1 MITSSLHNHC
11 SLCDGLDTP
20 ESMLIAANEAG
31 IKDFGLSCHSYTD
44 FDPDMSVE
52 SERGYIDR
60 INELK
65 NARLVKTRLYL
76 GTEED
81 YFSPAKYR
89 SEYDYII
96 GSVHYVPA
104 GKGLAAVDISEAIL
118 RDTADKFYGGDG
130 YKLAGEYY
138 KFVTLEA
145 KRKPDILGHFDLIR
159 RYGGGIVDLGGKK
172 YRDIALAAL
181 DECIKTGVIIEVN
194 YGGMV
199 KGAVSSPY
207 PDAFLLKRIL
217 EKGGRVTVS
226 ADCHDRRFIAYGP
239 DRGEEYLASLG
250 FTAITVMRNGKFT
263 EEKIGR
269 GQTP

>member
-11 SLCDGLDTP
+11 SLCDGIDTP

-31 IKDFGLSCHSYTD
+31 IRDFGLSCHSFTD
-44 FDPDMSVE
+44 FDPEMSVE

-65 NARLVKTRLYL
+65 NAHPVKTRLYL

-89 SEYDYII
+89 TEYDYII

-104 GKGLAAVDISEAIL
+104 GQGLAAVDISAEIL

-130 YKLAGEYY
+130 YKLAEEYY
-138 KFVTLEA
+138 RLVVLEA
-145 KRKPDILGHFDLIR
+145 KRKPDIIGHFDLIR
-159 RYGGGIVDLGGKK
+159 RYGGGIVDLGGRK
-172 YRDIALAAL
+172 YRDIALAAV
-181 DECIKTGVIIEVN
+181 DECLKTGAIFEVN
-194 YGGMV
+194 YGGTG
-199 KGAVSSPY
+199 KGVISSPY
-207 PDAFLLKRIL
+207 PDAFLLDRIR

-226 ADCHDRRFIAYGP
+226 TDCHDRRLIAHGL

-250 FTAITVMRNGKFT
+250 FTAITVMRDGKFA

-269 GQTP
+269 AQTP

>member
-81 YFSPAKYR
+81 YFSPAKY
-89 SEYDYII
+89 
-96 GSVHYVPA
+96 GT
-104 GKGLAAVDISEAIL
+104 L
-118 RDTADKFYGGDG
+118 RPGRQRA
-130 YKLAGEYY
+130 
-138 KFVTLEA
+138 
-145 KRKPDILGHFDLIR
+145 
-159 RYGGGIVDLGGKK
+159 GGGGYFRGDTPR
-172 YRDIALAAL
+172 YR
-181 DECIKTGVIIEVN
+181 
-194 YGGMV
+194 
-199 KGAVSSPY
+199 
-207 PDAFLLKRIL
+207 R
-217 EKGGRVTVS
+217 
-226 ADCHDRRFIAYGP
+226 
-239 DRGEEYLASLG
+239 
-250 FTAITVMRNGKFT
+250 
-263 EEKIGR
+263 
-269 GQTP
+269 